1 MDTGGGALPAAHRR
15 KRPLERGK
23 YEQLDRVMDKMYKR
37 NYWEDPAY
45 AWRLGHFGL
54 DLARDAAYENLFERA
69 AKEHAAWLAARQQH
83 TPAAGA
89 AAAAAAAAADPVLP
103 SCRT

>member
-23 YEQLDRVMDKMYKR
+23 YEQLNRVMDKMYKR
-37 NYWEDPAY
+37 SYWEDPAY
-45 AWRLGHFGL
+45 AWRLRHFGL

-69 AKEHAAWLAARQQH
+69 AREHAAWLAARQQH

-89 AAAAAAAAADPVLP
+89 AAAAAAADPVLP
-103 SCRT
+103 SCTT

>member
-1 MDTGGGALPAAHRR
+1 MPAAHRR

-45 AWRLGHFGL
+45 AWRLRHFGL

-69 AKEHAAWLAARQQH
+69 AREHEQPPPPPMILF
-83 TPAAGA
+83 
-89 AAAAAAAAADPVLP
+89 
-103 SCRT
+103 CRLVGLRPRLIRKKKLDFGT